1 MTPEEQIAFRHKTL
15 CPVISER
22 VRRLFAAVEA
32 SLIGRGGIATV
43 SAATG
48 VSRTTIVRGL
58 AELETIRGSGIEA
71 DTARCRKE
79 GGGRKKVADG
89 DPAIREELDRLVN
102 PTTRGD
108 PMSPLKWTCK
118 SLRNLEKL
126 GHKVSY
132 RMLAQVNIN
141 PNGFH
146 GEWNYFI
153 TPN

>member
-1 MTPEEQIAFRHKTL
+1 MTTEEQIALRHKTL

-48 VSRTTIVRGL
+48 VSRNTIVRGL

-79 GGGRKKVADG
+79 GGGRKKAADS

-118 SLRNLEKL
+118 SLRNLEKELEKL

-132 RMLAQVNIN
+132 RVI
-141 PNGFH
+141 
-146 GEWNYFI
+146 GELLKEMG
-153 TPN
+153 